1 MSLAAAAVTT
11 VDSLRRR
18 HVGRTVFI
26 VVVVLFALLNIYR
39 STTLIQSPASS
50 HEFSHRHRLRHSPPA
65 VHFPATGRSTPPAE
79 VDRLL
84 LIRSVRENSYPEYN
98 VTMDTGEV
106 RVVPL
111 WQRRL
116 SQRHSNY
123 SANAALEDDS
133 EPYYFLTELLQVSVC
148 SIVFSRSAA
157 RSMIGY

>member
-1 MSLAAAAVTT
+1 
-11 VDSLRRR
+11 
-18 HVGRTVFI
+18 
-26 VVVVLFALLNIYR
+26 
-39 STTLIQSPASS
+39 
-50 HEFSHRHRLRHSPPA
+50 
-65 VHFPATGRSTPPAE
+65 
-79 VDRLL
+79 
-84 LIRSVRENSYPEYN
+84 
-98 VTMDTGEV
+98 MDTGEV

-148 SIVFSRSAA
+148 SIVFSLSAA